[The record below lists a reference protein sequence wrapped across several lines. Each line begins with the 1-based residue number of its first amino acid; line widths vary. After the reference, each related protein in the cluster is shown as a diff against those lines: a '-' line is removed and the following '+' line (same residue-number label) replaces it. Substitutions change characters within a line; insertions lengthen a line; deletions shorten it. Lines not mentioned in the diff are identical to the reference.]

1 MRKING
7 IAILDTLEELTDTT
21 HTAVVVV
28 DMQNDFCHPQGHYAL
43 HGKDIASTQA
53 IVEPT
58 IKFVKRAQELGV
70 FVVFIQQQTLPN
82 GRSDSPSWLRFKCR
96 DGKSSEYTLK
106 DSWGAELVEGL
117 KPTENDAVVYKYRSD
132 AFVNTT
138 LDAVLRSQ
146 GIKTLVITGT
156 STEGCVES
164 TVRGASY
171 HDYYVV
177 PITDLVSS
185 PNANLHS
192 NSLELISARYPV
204 AKSTEVL
211 NAWEQKAATDH

>member
-1 MRKING
+1 MKEING
-7 IAILDTLEELTDTT
+7 IMVLDTLEELTDPA

-28 DMQNDFCHPQGHYAL
+28 DMQNDFCHPQGHYAK
-43 HGKDIASTQA
+43 HGKDISSTQA
-53 IVEPT
+53 TVGPT
-58 IKFVKRAQELGV
+58 VQFVKRAQELGV

-106 DSWGAELVEGL
+106 DSWGAELAEGL
-117 KPTENDAVVYKYRSD
+117 TPTEHDAVVCKFRSD
-132 AFVNTT
+132 AFVNTS
-138 LDAVLRSQ
+138 LDAVLRTQ

-177 PITDLVSS
+177 PVEDLVSS
-185 PNANLHS
+185 PNPNLHR
-192 NSLELISARYPV
+192 NSLELMHARYPV
-204 AKSTEVL
+204 ATSTEVL
-211 NAWEQKAATDH
+211 NAWEKSVTTHH